1 MSKKPKTVLN
11 EILPEEV
18 EPKVEDTVEEA
29 VEEAVEEPKEEPKEE
44 IVEVNA
50 AVDLTAILNVIADY
64 KRQGYKVVWCGEDA
78 PKAVKDLAHPFD
90 ENETESLLV
99 LATDGFEKIQEKL
112 NKCKMDHYHL
122 MQFSGT
128 DYKITF
134 IKL

>member
-18 EPKVEDTVEEA
+18 EPKVEDTVEDT
-29 VEEAVEEPKEEPKEE
+29 VEEPKEE

-50 AVDLTAILNVIADY
+50 AIDLTAVLNVIADY

-78 PKAVKDLAHPFD
+78 PKAVKDVAHPFD

-112 NKCKMDHYHL
+112 NKCKIDHYHL

>member
-18 EPKVEDTVEEA
+18 EPKVEDTVEDT
-29 VEEAVEEPKEEPKEE
+29 VEESKEE

-50 AVDLTAILNVIADY
+50 AIDLTAVLNVIADY

-78 PKAVKDLAHPFD
+78 PKAVKDVAHPFD

-112 NKCKMDHYHL
+112 NKCKIDHYHL

>member
-29 VEEAVEEPKEEPKEE
+29 VEEPKEEPKEE

-50 AVDLTAILNVIADY
+50 AVDLTAVLNVIADY

-99 LATDGFEKIQEKL
+99 LATD
-112 NKCKMDHYHL
+112 
-122 MQFSGT
+122 
-128 DYKITF
+128 
-134 IKL
+134 

>member
-11 EILPEEV
+11 EILPEEA
-18 EPKVEDTVEEA
+18 EPKVEDTVEDT
-29 VEEAVEEPKEEPKEE
+29 VEEPKEE

-50 AVDLTAILNVIADY
+50 AVDLTAVLNVIADY

-78 PKAVKDLAHPFD
+78 PKAVKDVAHPFD

-112 NKCKMDHYHL
+112 NKCKIDHYHL